1 MVEQGDI
8 LKVEGIKHQV
18 VVISKNSINE
28 LGRVIVCPLIHP
40 DVIPALSVMIDD
52 GVYVACDTIK
62 QLDLEERR
70 YSVRGHISI
79 LKLISIIDRVQS
91 MMDYY

>member
-8 LKVEGIKHQV
+8 LKVEEFKHQV